1 MQTSTRSL
9 ASISSQQSSS
19 SSWTMGNTPIVP
31 HTANDLAQQR
41 EREPISPPQVEVN
54 IVGTNDGIVNWDY
67 QRDVAYYIVSCI
79 KLFDQEKDEKM
90 FKLSP
95 EETQTLI
102 PGLHADSDYQ
112 ILGNW
117 SKRSFLFS
125 KTFQIIFDRSM
136 SDCLRLR

>member
-19 SSWTMGNTPIVP
+19 SSWTMGNTPVVP
-31 HTANDLAQQR
+31 HAVNELAQQR
-41 EREPISPPQVEVN
+41 ERNPITPPQVAVN
-54 IVGTNDGIVNWDY
+54 IVGANDGIVNWDY

-79 KLFDQEKDEKM
+79 KLFDQDEDEKM

-102 PGLHADSDYQ
+102 PALHADSEYQ

-117 SKRSFLFS
+117 PK
-125 KTFQIIFDRSM
+125 
-136 SDCLRLR
+136 

>member
-1 MQTSTRSL
+1 MT
-9 ASISSQQSSS
+9 
-19 SSWTMGNTPIVP
+19 
-31 HTANDLAQQR
+31 NDLAQQR
-41 EREPISPPQVEVN
+41 EREAISPPQVEVN

-90 FKLSP
+90 FKLSA

-117 SKRSFLFS
+117 SKRLFVFS
-125 KTFQIIFDRSM
+125 KTFKI
-136 SDCLRLR
+136 

>member
-1 MQTSTRSL
+1 MQTSIKSL

-19 SSWTMGNTPIVP
+19 SSWTMDNTPVIP
-31 HTANDLAQQR
+31 HTIHEIEQQR
-41 EREPISPPQVEVN
+41 EREPISPPQVSVN
-54 IVGTNDGIVNWDY
+54 IVGANDGIVNWDF

-79 KLFDQEKDEKM
+79 KLFDDDKDERM

-102 PGLHADSDYQ
+102 PTLHADSEYQ

-117 SKRSFLFS
+117 SAR
-125 KTFQIIFDRSM
+125 
-136 SDCLRLR
+136 